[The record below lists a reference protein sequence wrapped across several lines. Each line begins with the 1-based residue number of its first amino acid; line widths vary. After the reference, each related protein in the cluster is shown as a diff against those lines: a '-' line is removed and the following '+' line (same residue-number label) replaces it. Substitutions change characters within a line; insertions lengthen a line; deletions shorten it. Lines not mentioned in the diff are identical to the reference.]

1 MNPRQLYVVPPTRR
15 RNADGPVRADDLNGS
30 AESWRGLRVGEE
42 VGEKENPGE
51 QVCNGTIVSRQQ
63 YLKDIHEWGYEDARL
78 VDGVMSEEDIELW
91 TAGIAVDGA
100 K

>member
-1 MNPRQLYVVPPTRR
+1 MKVPSWVIDELTRR
-15 RNADGPVRADDLNGS
+15 LQA
-30 AESWRGLRVGEE
+30 
-42 VGEKENPGE
+42 EKENPCE